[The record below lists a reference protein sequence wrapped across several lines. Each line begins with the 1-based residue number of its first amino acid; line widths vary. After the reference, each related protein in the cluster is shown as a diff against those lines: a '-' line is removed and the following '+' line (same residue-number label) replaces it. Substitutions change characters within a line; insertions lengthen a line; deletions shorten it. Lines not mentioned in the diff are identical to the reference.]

1 MADTITLEKL
11 YECAVQQLND
21 AGVKSAPLDARLIFM
36 KSLNISHTD
45 FITEAKTLSFSESGL
60 CVTRENLGKRCEG
73 MPVSRIFNEREFW
86 GLPFYINEHCLDP
99 RPDTETLIEA
109 VVTAFSSRKREAL
122 RFVDFGV
129 GSGCILLSLL
139 REFPNAYGVAVDIS
153 YETLKVTQKNAYFLG
168 VADRIN
174 FVCSDWDSALSVR
187 GENQFDVVVS
197 NPPYIESEMI
207 PALEREVIH
216 FDPMLALDGGISG
229 LNPYNVLVPKL
240 KFLLKPSGRAFFEI
254 GKGQESDVQR
264 LVEKVDATLNGLYRD
279 IAGIIRV
286 VDISCGDK

>member
-1 MADTITLEKL
+1 MADTITLENL
-11 YECAVQQLND
+11 YERAVQRLDD
-21 AGVKSAPLDARLIFM
+21 AGIKSARLDARLILM
-36 KSLNISHTD
+36 KSLNISHTN
-45 FITEAKTLSFSESGL
+45 FITEIKVLSFSAVNL
-60 CVTRENLGKRCEG
+60 RVAQENLDKRCEG

-109 VVTAFSSRKREAL
+109 VVTAFASKRREAL

-153 YETLKVTQKNAYFLG
+153 YEALKVTQKNADLLG

-174 FVCSDWDSALSVR
+174 FVCSDWDSALRVR
-187 GENQFDVVVS
+187 GEDQFDVVVS
-197 NPPYIESEMI
+197 NPPYIESQMI
-207 PALEREVIH
+207 PKLEREVIH

-229 LNPYNVLVPKL
+229 LNPYKILVPKL
-240 KFLLKPSGRAFFEI
+240 KFLLKSSGRAFFEI

-264 LVEKVDATLNGLYRD
+264 LVEKTDATLNGLYRD